1 MSSTSLSFRLVIKKQ
16 VYSHAGGG
24 EGEGGRGEG
33 GRGESLKEVFKTHFE
48 F

>member
-16 VYSHAGGG
+16 VYCHGGG
-24 EGEGGRGEG
+24 GKGGG

>member
-16 VYSHAGGG
+16 VYCHGG
-24 EGEGGRGEG
+24 EGERGEGGG

>member
-16 VYSHAGGG
+16 VYWHRGGG
-24 EGEGGRGEG
+24 GKGGG

>member
-16 VYSHAGGG
+16 VYCHRGGG
-24 EGEGGRGEG
+24 GGKGGG

>member
-16 VYSHAGGG
+16 VYCHRGGG
-24 EGEGGRGEG
+24 GGGKGGG